1 MLPPV
6 PDTEPVL
13 TALRAQHDE
22 LAAMLAGL
30 DAGAWAAPTP
40 CEGWDVADIVSHL
53 AQSDELALASVQDR
67 FAEAL
72 DELTRGLAAATGVD
86 EGADAMVRAQR
97 GQPHEAIRNRWE
109 VGAAAL
115 RDALAGCDLS
125 TPVTWV
131 AGLLTARTLAT
142 TRLAEAWIHGVDIAT
157 AVGIEIASTDRL
169 RHIARLAW
177 RTLPYAFA
185 NAGRE
190 LSAPVTF
197 ELTGPAGDTWTFA
210 PDDGNAATVIRGDAL
225 ELCLV
230 AGRRAD
236 PATTSLHG
244 DGPDA
249 DAVLELIR
257 TYA

>member
-1 MLPPV
+1 MLRSV
-6 PDTEPVL
+6 SDTEPVL
-13 TALRAQHDE
+13 ADLRAQHDE
-22 LAAMLAGL
+22 LAAMLHGL
-30 DAGAWAAPTP
+30 DTEAWAAPTP
-40 CEGWDVADIVSHL
+40 CEGWDVADVVLHL
-53 AQSDELALASVQDR
+53 AQTDELALASVQDR
-67 FAEAL
+67 FADAL

-97 GQPHEAIRNRWE
+97 GQPHQELHDRWE
-109 VGAAAL
+109 AGAAAL
-115 RDALAGCDLS
+115 RAALAGCDLS

-131 AGLLTARTLAT
+131 AGRLTARTLAT

-157 AVGIEIASTDRL
+157 AVGLEIAPTDRL

-190 LSAPVTF
+190 LSAPIAF

-210 PDDGNAATVIRGDAL
+210 PDDDDAATVIRGDAL
-225 ELCLV
+225 DLCLV

-236 PATTSLHG
+236 PATTSLRG
-244 DGPDA
+244 DGPDT
-249 DAVLELIR
+249 DAVLELVR

>member
-1 MLPPV
+1 V
-6 PDTEPVL
+6 PESEPVL
-13 TALRAQHDE
+13 AALRAQHDE
-22 LAAMLAGL
+22 MAATLAGL
-30 DAGAWAAPTP
+30 DAEAWAAPTP
-40 CEGWDVADIVSHL
+40 CEGWDVADVVLHL
-53 AQSDELALASVQDR
+53 AQSDELALASLQGR
-67 FAEAL
+67 FADAL
-72 DELTRGLAAATGVD
+72 DELTRGLAAATVD
-86 EGADAMVRAQR
+86 EGVDAMVRAQR
-97 GQPHEAIRNRWE
+97 GQPHEAIRKRWE
-109 VGAAAL
+109 DGAAAL

-157 AVGIEIASTDRL
+157 AVGIELAPTDRL

-190 LSAPVTF
+190 LSAPVAF
-197 ELTGPAGDTWTFA
+197 ELTGPGGDVWTFA
-210 PDDGNAATVIRGDAL
+210 PDDGDAATVIRGDAL
-225 ELCLV
+225 DLCRV

-249 DAVLELIR
+249 DAVLELVR